1 MVYIYRHLEITIK
14 KIEKIFSTVL
24 ITGPRQV
31 GKTTILKK
39 LKNKLQY
46 ITLDDPIIL
55 QTAINEP
62 GNFFK
67 SINNAIIDEIQYAP
81 DLFKYIK
88 MIVDNNNK
96 KGQFYLTGSQQ
107 FHLMKNVSE
116 TLAGRIGILNLL
128 GLSLR
133 EINNIKFNL
142 SFIPTEVYFKK
153 RQKKLK
159 PFSYKQIWNIIWKGS
174 MPAMYAQKNDW
185 NLYYSTYLKTYL
197 ERDVRDLTQV
207 GDELKF
213 LQFMR
218 AIAANTG
225 NLLNLASI
233 SKEVGISQPTAQRW
247 LSVLQTSNI
256 VYLLYPYSNNIIKR
270 AIKTPKIYFLDTG
283 LCAFLTK
290 WNNQDVLEN
299 GAMAGAFFE
308 TFVISEII
316 KSYYNVG
323 LEPPIYFYRD
333 RDGKEIDL
341 LIVENGSV
349 YPIEIKKTSN
359 PNTTDIQTFS
369 VINSL
374 KDLQRKEGGIICM
387 YDNLIPLKNND
398 MIIPINYL

>member
-1 MVYIYRHLEITIK
+1 M
-14 KIEKIFSTVL
+14 L

-46 ITLDDPIIL
+46 ITLDDPIML

-88 MIVDNNNK
+88 MVVDNNSK

-133 EINNIKFNL
+133 EINKINFDL

-153 RQKKLK
+153 RQKELK
-159 PFSYKQIWNIIWKGS
+159 PFSYKKIWNIIWKGS

-185 NLYYSTYLKTYL
+185 ALYYSTYLKTYL

-218 AIAANTG
+218 VIAANTG
-225 NLLNLASI
+225 NLLNLSSV

-256 VYLLYPYSNNIIKR
+256 VYLLYPYSNNVIKR
-270 AIKTPKIYFLDTG
+270 TIKTPKIYFLDTG

-323 LEPPIYFYRD
+323 LEPPIYYYRD
-333 RDGKEIDL
+333 KDGKEIDL
-341 LIVENGSV
+341 LIFENGCL

-359 PNTTDIQTFS
+359 PNIADIKAFN
-369 VINSL
+369 ILDNL
-374 KDLQRKEGGIICM
+374 KNPQRATGGIICM
-387 YDNLIPLKNND
+387 YDNLVSLQNKDMVIPV
-398 MIIPINYL
+398 NYL

>member
-1 MVYIYRHLEITIK
+1 MYIRRHIEKTVK

-31 GKTTILKK
+31 GKITILKK

-46 ITLDDPIIL
+46 ITLDDPIML

-81 DLFKYIK
+81 NLFKYIK
-88 MIVDNNNK
+88 MIVDNNSK

-116 TLAGRIGILNLL
+116 TLAGRIGSLNLL

-133 EINNIKFNL
+133 EINKINFDL
-142 SFIPTEVYFKK
+142 SFIPTETYFKK
-153 RQKKLK
+153 RQKELK
-159 PFSYKQIWNIIWKGS
+159 SFSYKKIWNIIWKGS
-174 MPAMYAQKNDW
+174 MPAMYTQKNDW
-185 NLYYSTYLKTYL
+185 SLYYSIYLKTYL

-218 AIAANTG
+218 VIAANTG
-225 NLLNLASI
+225 NLLNLSSV

-256 VYLLYPYSNNIIKR
+256 VYLLYPYSNNVIKR
-270 AIKTPKIYFLDTG
+270 TIKTPKIYFLDTG

-290 WNNQDVLEN
+290 WNN
-299 GAMAGAFFE
+299 
-308 TFVISEII
+308 
-316 KSYYNVG
+316 
-323 LEPPIYFYRD
+323 
-333 RDGKEIDL
+333 
-341 LIVENGSV
+341 
-349 YPIEIKKTSN
+349 
-359 PNTTDIQTFS
+359 
-369 VINSL
+369 
-374 KDLQRKEGGIICM
+374 
-387 YDNLIPLKNND
+387 
-398 MIIPINYL
+398 

>member
-1 MVYIYRHLEITIK
+1 MT
-14 KIEKIFSTVL
+14 
-24 ITGPRQV
+24 
-31 GKTTILKK
+31 
-39 LKNKLQY
+39 
-46 ITLDDPIIL
+46 
-55 QTAINEP
+55 
-62 GNFFK
+62 
-67 SINNAIIDEIQYAP
+67 
-81 DLFKYIK
+81 
-88 MIVDNNNK
+88 VDNNSK

-133 EINNIKFNL
+133 EINKINFDL
-142 SFIPTEVYFKK
+142 SFIPTETYFKK
-153 RQKKLK
+153 RQKELK
-159 PFSYKQIWNIIWKGS
+159 SFSYKKIWNIIWKGS

-185 NLYYSTYLKTYL
+185 SLYYSTYLKTYL

-218 AIAANTG
+218 VIAANTG
-225 NLLNLASI
+225 NLLNLSSV

-256 VYLLYPYSNNIIKR
+256 VYLLYPYSNNVIKR
-270 AIKTPKIYFLDTG
+270 TIKTPKIYFLDTG

-308 TFVISEII
+308 TFIISEII
-316 KSYYNVG
+316 KSYYNAG
-323 LEPPIYFYRD
+323 LEPPIYYYRD
-333 RDGKEIDL
+333 KDGKEIDL
-341 LIVENGSV
+341 LIFENGCL

-359 PNTTDIQTFS
+359 PNIADIKSFN
-369 VINSL
+369 IL
-374 KDLQRKEGGIICM
+374 GFR
-387 YDNLIPLKNND
+387 Y
-398 MIIPINYL
+398 

>member
-1 MVYIYRHLEITIK
+1 MYIHRHIEKTVN

-46 ITLDDPIIL
+46 ITLDDPIML

-88 MIVDNNNK
+88 MVVDNNSK

-133 EINNIKFNL
+133 EINKINFDL

-153 RQKKLK
+153 RQKELK
-159 PFSYKQIWNIIWKGS
+159 PFSYKKIWNIIWKGS

-185 NLYYSTYLKTYL
+185 ALYYSTYLKTYL

-218 AIAANTG
+218 VIAANTG
-225 NLLNLASI
+225 NLLNLSSV

-256 VYLLYPYSNNIIKR
+256 VYLLYPYSNNVIKR
-270 AIKTPKIYFLDTG
+270 TIKTPKIYFLDTG

-323 LEPPIYFYRD
+323 LEPPIYYYRD
-333 RDGKEIDL
+333 KDGKEIDL
-341 LIVENGSV
+341 LIFENGCL

-359 PNTTDIQTFS
+359 PNIADIKAFN
-369 VINSL
+369 ILDNL
-374 KDLQRKEGGIICM
+374 KNPQRATGGIICM
-387 YDNLIPLKNND
+387 YDNLVSLQNKDMVIPV
-398 MIIPINYL
+398 NYL